1 MPAIGAIA
9 LVVHPAGAMAAPT
22 KVDQTLSAARAP
34 VGELDQT
41 RALGLPGG
49 GALYRFQ
56 QRIAGV
62 KVLNG
67 QAVVS
72 DPPGEAPELVADGTK
87 AGVQSLPAPRVS
99 RQEAIGIASSSARVE
114 RLRGRVSAVLVI
126 EPADRALVWQVEIPA
141 ARPLGDFD
149 VLVDAISG
157 AVRRTSDL
165 LRNRTGHA
173 KLYKPNPVVEH
184 GGSRKLGGDHQDRDT
199 SLLTALRRPV
209 ALPRIE
215 HGQDCLQGEWATA
228 KLGSD
233 AHSVC
238 RRSLNWKRV
247 KRSSNAFEALMTYYQ
262 ITRAQ
267 RYIQDLG
274 FSDSNQRKNGIDD
287 RSQVAVA
294 DAFRD
299 QHYDNSFYS
308 PFTRR
313 IKYGSGG
320 VDDAE
325 DADVI
330 LHEYGHAMQDDQAHE
345 FLASTG
351 AEVGALQEGSADY
364 WAAAMSARLP
374 GTANEDD
381 VCIFDW
387 DGTSYGDH
395 FPAVPPYSSGRFCGR
410 RADDPRT
417 LAQAQDTSDS
427 DPCDRDF
434 HCVGQVWSS
443 ALLDLRRQI
452 GGQTMDRIYLASQ
465 FMYQAHEQFN
475 QAAGHLLDADLALTG
490 GANEALICDE
500 METGRGLTVAGCP

>member
-1 MPAIGAIA
+1 MPVIAAIVLVGLPMGA
-9 LVVHPAGAMAAPT
+9 VAAPA
-22 KVDQTLSAARAP
+22 KVDRKLRGTKAP

-49 GALYRFQ
+49 GSLYRFE
-56 QRIAGV
+56 QRVSGV
-62 KVLNG
+62 KVLDS

-72 DPPGEAPELVADGTK
+72 DPSPGAPQLVADGTK
-87 AGVQSLPAPRVS
+87 ARVQPPPKPRVA
-99 RQEAIGIASSSARVE
+99 RGEAISIASHSAGLE
-114 RLRGRVSAVLVI
+114 RLRGQVSAGLAI
-126 EPADRALVWQVEIPA
+126 EPHGRALVWRVAIPA
-141 ARPLGDFD
+141 ARPLGDFEI
-149 VLVDAISG
+149 LVDALSG
-157 AVRRTSDL
+157 RVRRSKDL
-165 LRNRTGHA
+165 LRDRTGSA
-173 KLYKPNPVVEH
+173 KLYDPNPVVEH
-184 GGSRKLGGDHQDRDT
+184 GGSGELGGDHRDRDT
-199 SLLTALRRPV
+199 SLLSSLRRPV
-209 ALPRIE
+209 SLPRIE
-215 HGQDCLQGEWATA
+215 PGQNCLRGQWATA
-228 KLGSD
+228 ELGGD
-233 AHSVC
+233 AHNVC

-267 RYIQDLG
+267 RYIQGLG
-274 FSDSNQRKNGIDD
+274 FSDSNQQRNGVDD

-294 DAFRD
+294 DAFRA
-299 QHYDNSFYS
+299 DNSFYS

-330 LHEYGHAMQDDQAHE
+330 LHEYGHAMQDDQAHA
-345 FLASTG
+345 FLASSG

-364 WAAAMSARLP
+364 WAAAMSARVP

-387 DGTSYGDH
+387 DGTSYGEH

-417 LAQAQDTSDS
+417 LAEAEDPSDS
-427 DPCDRDF
+427 DLCDRDI

-443 ALLDLRRQI
+443 ALWDLRRQI
-452 GGQTMDRIYLASQ
+452 GGQAMDRIYLASQ
-465 FMYQAHEQFN
+465 FMYQAHEQFS
-475 QAAGHLLDADLALTG
+475 QAARHLLNADAALTG
-490 GANEALICDE
+490 GANKALICDE
-500 METGRGLTVAGCP
+500 MEDGRGLVVAGCP